1 MEMFYSLLLKI
12 AENYFL
18 GNSEARSLKNDNIK
32 TSMMTTELIQN
43 GMDH

>member
-1 MEMFYSLLLKI
+1 MGTFSSPLLKI

-18 GNSEARSLKNDNIK
+18 GNSEARFLKNDNIK
-32 TSMMTTELIQN
+32 TSVMTTELIQN

>member
-1 MEMFYSLLLKI
+1 MGAFYSPVLKI
-12 AENYFL
+12 AGNFFL